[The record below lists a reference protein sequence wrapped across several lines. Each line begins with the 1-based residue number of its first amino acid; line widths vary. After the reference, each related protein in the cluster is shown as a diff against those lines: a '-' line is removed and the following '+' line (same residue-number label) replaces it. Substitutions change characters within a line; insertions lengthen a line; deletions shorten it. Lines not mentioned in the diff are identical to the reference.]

1 MTARLYTLDP
11 LEGFR
16 PMTFAGHKN
25 AVLNAYFSSNSKSVR
40 VTQDSAMHAVNRCDP
55 IRYTR
60 LAVTVLCS
68 SGEPRRLI
76 LPPMMI
82 SISIPRQILRI
93 LRLLAF
99 VGGFINDI
107 TSTSPTQRS
116 FAVRST
122 RPQGY
127 SSSAFHPGSS
137 VSGRCPR
144 SQTCIR

>member
-25 AVLNAYFSSNSKSVR
+25 AVLNAYFSSNSKSVS
-40 VTQDSAMHAVNRCDP
+40 VSQDSAMDAVNHCGP
-55 IRYTR
+55 IRYTL

-68 SGEPRRLI
+68 SGEPRCPI

-82 SISIPRQILRI
+82 SIAVTRQIPRIRQ
-93 LRLLAF
+93 LLAF
-99 VGGFINDI
+99 VGGFTNDT
-107 TSTSPTQRS
+107 TSTSPTQKL

-122 RPQGY
+122 RPQGCL
-127 SSSAFHPGSS
+127 SSAFHLGSS

-144 SQTCIR
+144 SQICIR

>member
-25 AVLNAYFSSNSKSVR
+25 AVLNAYFSSNSKSVS
-40 VTQDSAMHAVNRCDP
+40 VTQDSAIHAVNHCDP
-55 IRYTR
+55 IRYSL

-68 SGEPRRLI
+68 SGEPRRPI
-76 LPPMMI
+76 LLPMMT
-82 SISIPRQILRI
+82 SIAIPRQILRT

-99 VGGFINDI
+99 VGGFINDT

-122 RPQGY
+122 RPQDY
-127 SSSAFHPGSS
+127 SSSAFHPESS